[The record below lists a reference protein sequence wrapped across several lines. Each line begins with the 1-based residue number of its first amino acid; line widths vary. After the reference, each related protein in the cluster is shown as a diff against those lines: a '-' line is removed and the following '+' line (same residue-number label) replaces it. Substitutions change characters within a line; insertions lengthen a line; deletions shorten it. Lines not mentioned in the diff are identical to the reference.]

1 MQALVTGGG
10 GFLGGGIARALLKE
24 GNNISVIGRGR
35 YPHLPSS
42 IKVFQGDIRDYDFV
56 NKSLKDIDTIFHTAA
71 IPGIW
76 GPAKEFYSINVQ
88 GTENIIKACRN
99 NLVRKLV
106 FTSSPSVVFG
116 NSSLEGVDESTP
128 YPDKYLCDYP
138 RTKAIAEKLILDANC
153 SNLFTVAIRPH
164 LIWGPGD
171 PHLVPRILQK
181 ASNNKLMIVGEG
193 KNKVDIIYIDN
204 AVSAHLKAC
213 EALGPHGN
221 VAGKVYFVSDGKPII
236 LWEWIANLLNRMGRP
251 NVSRKISY
259 DTAAKLGAI
268 LEGIYGI
275 LRIKSEPPMTRFLA
289 SQLATSHYFNI
300 SRAKKDFGYQPLISH
315 EEGMN
320 RLIRALKPSQQ
331 EY

>member
-1 MQALVTGGG
+1 M
-10 GFLGGGIARALLKE
+10 
-24 GNNISVIGRGR
+24 
-35 YPHLPSS
+35 
-42 IKVFQGDIRDYDFV
+42 
-56 NKSLKDIDTIFHTAA
+56 
-71 IPGIW
+71 
-76 GPAKEFYSINVQ
+76 
-88 GTENIIKACRN
+88 
-99 NLVRKLV
+99 

-116 NSSLEGVDESTP
+116 NSNLEGVDESIP
-128 YPDKYLCDYP
+128 YPDEYLCDYP

-153 SNLFTVAIRPH
+153 SNLYTVAIRPH

-171 PHLVPRILQK
+171 PHLVPRILEK

-221 VAGKVYFVSDGKPII
+221 VAGKVYFVSDDKPII

-259 DTAAKLGAI
+259 DTAAKIGAI

-275 LRIKSEPPMTRFLA
+275 FRIKNEPPMTRFLA
-289 SQLATSHYFNI
+289 SQLAASHYFNI
-300 SRAKKDFGYQPLISH
+300 SRAKKDFGYEPLISH

-320 RLIRALKPSQQ
+320 RLIRALNPSQQ